1 MATTKRLRQEARGP
15 AVRLVVLAAAICLAL
30 VDLTAATTPANAKT
44 AGTNGRIAFARFAP
58 ALQDTV
64 IYTANS
70 DGSNVV
76 PLLDG
81 AAEAPHWSPDG
92 NFVAVITCADP
103 PICDTAA
110 EIVNPDS
117 GATRVLQMPDQALFS
132 ACLVWSPDA
141 RRLACEGIG
150 QADPSRTGIYTI
162 SSAGGDLVR
171 VTSSPGGD
179 DNPID
184 YSPDGGQILFARI
197 DPTRPAHANQAFF
210 VANVDGSAVR
220 RITPWGFADDDGGW
234 SPDGTRIVFEH
245 LGRLYIVHPDG
256 TGLTVISL
264 HVGNLTTSFPAFDA
278 GWSPDGAR
286 IVFSLRI
293 PTGPRAT
300 IEGIYTANVDGSDVR
315 AVTTSPTRDD
325 KADWGAHP
333 LLP

>member
-1 MATTKRLRQEARGP
+1 
-15 AVRLVVLAAAICLAL
+15 LAL
-30 VDLTAATTPANAKT
+30 VDLAAATTSANAKT

-76 PLLDG
+76 SLLDG

-92 NFVAVITCADP
+92 NFVAVLTCADP

-110 EIVNPDS
+110 EIVNPDN
-117 GATRVLQMPDQALFS
+117 GATRVLQMPDPALFS
-132 ACLVWSPDA
+132 ACVIWSPDA
-141 RRLACEGIG
+141 RRLACEGNG
-150 QADPSRTGIYTI
+150 QTDPSRNGIYTI

-171 VTSSPGGD
+171 VTSNPGGD

-184 YSPDGGQILFARI
+184 YSPDGGRILFARI
-197 DPTRPAHANQAFF
+197 DPTRSTDLNQALF
-210 VANVDGSAVR
+210 VANLEGTEVR
-220 RITPWGFADDDGGW
+220 RITPWGFSDDDGGW

-256 TGLTVISL
+256 KGLTPISL
-264 HVGNLTTSFPAFDA
+264 HVGNLTTSFPASDA

-293 PTGPRAT
+293 RTGPRAT
-300 IEGIYTANVDGSDVR
+300 VEGIYTASVDGSDVR
-315 AVTTSPTRDD
+315 EVTTSPTRDD

-333 LLP
+333 LLH

>member
-1 MATTKRLRQEARGP
+1 MASTKGLRHEARGP
-15 AVRLVVLAAAICLAL
+15 AVRLVVLAAVISLAL
-30 VDLTAATTPANAKT
+30 VGLAAATPANAKT
-44 AGTNGRIAFARFAP
+44 AGTNGRIAFARFDP

-64 IYTANS
+64 TYTANI
-70 DGSNVV
+70 DGSNVLR
-76 PLLDG
+76 LLDG
-81 AAEAPHWSPDG
+81 ASEAPHWSPDG
-92 NFVAVITCADP
+92 TVVAVSACADP

-110 EIVNPDS
+110 EIVNPDT
-117 GATRVLQMPDQALFS
+117 GRVRVLRMPDPALFTG
-132 ACLVWSPDA
+132 CLVWSPNA
-141 RRLACEGIG
+141 RRLACEGNSET
-150 QADPSRTGIYTI
+150 DPSRNGIYTI
-162 SSAGGDLVR
+162 STTGGDLR
-171 VTSSPGGD
+171 QITSNPGGH

-184 YSPDGGQILFARI
+184 YSPDGGRILFARI
-197 DPTRPAHANQAFF
+197 DPTRSTDPNQALF
-210 VANVDGSAVR
+210 VANLDGTEVR
-220 RITPWGFADDDGGW
+220 RITPWGFSDDDGGW

-256 TGLTVISL
+256 TGLTAIGL

-293 PTGPRAT
+293 PTGPQA
-300 IEGIYTANVDGSDVR
+300 IVEGIYTANVDGSDVR